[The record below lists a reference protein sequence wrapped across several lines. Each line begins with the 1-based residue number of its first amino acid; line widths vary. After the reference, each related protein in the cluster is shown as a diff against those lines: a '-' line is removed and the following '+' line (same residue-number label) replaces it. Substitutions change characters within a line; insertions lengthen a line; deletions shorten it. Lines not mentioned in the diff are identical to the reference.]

1 MTKEVP
7 LIDEVIRSRDG
18 KVVERKL
25 HPREVAS
32 GVDLMSPRG
41 IAGSVA
47 ANDVLKNGGTIDQ
60 AIDAAVAAR
69 NKAPESQPDQPDV
82 PLDKE
87 MELMLRYIHSIARL
101 HSGRFEDLTPQGMLE
116 VAMLCPYPVNSY
128 EEWKMR
134 IEQLGSK

>member
-1 MTKEVP
+1 MVKETP

-25 HPREVAS
+25 HPREVAA
-32 GVDLMSPRG
+32 GVDLMSPQG
-41 IAGSVA
+41 MAGSVA

-69 NKAPESQPDQPDV
+69 NKAPVAEPEVQ
-82 PLDKE
+82 LDPE

-116 VAMLCPYPVNSY
+116 VAMLCPYPVNNY

-134 IEQLGSK
+134 IKQLGS

>member
-1 MTKEVP
+1 MVKETP
-7 LIDEVIRSRDG
+7 LIDEVITTRDG
-18 KVVERKL
+18 KKVERKL
-25 HPREVAS
+25 HPREVAA
-32 GVDLMSPRG
+32 GVDLTSPQG

-69 NKAPESQPDQPDV
+69 NKAPVAEPEVQ
-82 PLDKE
+82 LDPE

-116 VAMLCPYPVNSY
+116 VAMLCPYPVNNY

-134 IEQLGSK
+134 IKQLGS

>member
-1 MTKEVP
+1 MTKEIP

-18 KVVERKL
+18 KIVERKL

-69 NKAPESQPDQPDV
+69 NKAPEIQQDDPMDP
-82 PLDKE
+82 E
-87 MELMLRYIHSIARL
+87 MELMLRYIHAIARL
-101 HSGRFEDLTPQGMLE
+101 HSGRFEDLTPKGMLE
-116 VAMLCPYPVNSY
+116 VAMLCPYPVTAY
-128 EEWKMR
+128 EEWK
-134 IEQLGSK
+134 QKVGVVSGK